1 MYTLSNWPFSFY
13 FSMPFP
19 VGLEKR
25 ALPLAKQSHHRYKFI
40 FLANELKTR
49 RPLSS
54 ACAQED
60 LSASATQRRDSNW
73 FITELTPE
81 SEFVCVSSVGGLMS
95 QEQSSRLPPSS
106 GAMNSKAA
114 KPHDLQ
120 GEEKKTHPN
129 QGLPDSL
136 CGRGAAMRSVC
147 CKCPLGGLRNSG
159 NTGTAAPRL
168 NAGTRVGLT
177 CLWQSGLWILKM
189 CSDCC
194 LAVGDVITVIDGP
207 VIETA
212 FWKCRVGYF
221 ESNSMNAY
229 LYMTPVFCM
238 WKACG

>member
-13 FSMPFP
+13 FSMPLP

-136 CGRGAAMRSVC
+136 CAE
-147 CKCPLGGLRNSG
+147 
-159 NTGTAAPRL
+159 
-168 NAGTRVGLT
+168 
-177 CLWQSGLWILKM
+177 
-189 CSDCC
+189 
-194 LAVGDVITVIDGP
+194 GP
-207 VIETA
+207 Q
-212 FWKCRVGYF
+212 
-221 ESNSMNAY
+221 
-229 LYMTPVFCM
+229 
-238 WKACG
+238 